1 VGSGGRGKSKN
12 EKRKDK
18 EKKEMKAKATLL
30 GLFVTGIALLA
41 MPVATQASTT
51 LTISGST
58 TVAPLATQ
66 LATGYVR
73 SKAGK
78 GVKFKILQGGSDV
91 GVSDVARGRVTIGM
105 SSRTPKRS
113 DPGGLVFNR
122 IARDALCIATHPS
135 NGVPNFS
142 EDQVKDLF
150 GGQIRQ
156 WGNFPGA
163 KVNGTVNPVIRTVA
177 SGTQDAFDSLFM
189 GGPGRTFSGATQ
201 KASNGLIQQT
211 VQRDPLAVG
220 YVSLAFRRGVTIG
233 SYKGVPCTLR
243 AAKSLQYSGSRP
255 LYLVTRGAPK
265 GAAAKWINW
274 IRNNRTALNIAAR
287 EWVPFK

>member
-1 VGSGGRGKSKN
+1 
-12 EKRKDK
+12 
-18 EKKEMKAKATLL
+18 MKAKAILTGLL
-30 GLFVTGIALLA
+30 VATIALLA
-41 MPVATQASTT
+41 MPAASQARGTI
-51 LTISGST
+51 TISGST
-58 TVAPLATQ
+58 TVAPLATL
-66 LATGYVR
+66 LAKGYVK
-73 SKAGK
+73 SKAGR
-78 GVKFKILQGGSDV
+78 GTRFKLLQGGSDV

-105 SSRTPKRS
+105 SSRTPKKS

-135 NGVPNFS
+135 NGVSNFS
-142 EDQVKDLF
+142 ADQVSGLF

-156 WGNFPGA
+156 WSGIPGA
-163 KVNGTVNPVIRTVA
+163 KASGTVNPVIRTVA
-177 SGTQDAFDSLFM
+177 SGTQDAFDALFM
-189 GGPGRTFSGATQ
+189 GGPGRTFSGASQ

-211 VQRDPLAVG
+211 VQRDRQAVG
-220 YVSLAFRRGVTIG
+220 YVSLAFRKGVTIAN
-233 SYKGVPCTLR
+233 YRGVPCNLR
-243 AAKSLQYSGSRP
+243 NAKSNQYGGSRP